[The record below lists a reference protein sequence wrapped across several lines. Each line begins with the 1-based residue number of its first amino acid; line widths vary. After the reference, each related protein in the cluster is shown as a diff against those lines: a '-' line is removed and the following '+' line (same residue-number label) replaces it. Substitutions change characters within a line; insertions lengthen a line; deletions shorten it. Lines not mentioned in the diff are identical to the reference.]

1 MALDIQT
8 LLKDLRRGK
17 SGKKAKAANAMKDLG
32 KSTVVVVVD
41 LNEQLSN
48 GISYQP

>member
-32 KSTVVVVVD
+32 KSTVVVVD

>member
-1 MALDIQT
+1 MALDIQN

-32 KSTVVVVVD
+32 KSTVVVVD